1 MNINDL
7 KVKDEYK
14 HFIPRPSHEDYER
27 IKESIDT
34 KGIEDAIVINQDNI
48 IVDGY
53 TRYDIAQELS
63 ITDVPID
70 QKHFSNEIEEQEFI
84 IRKNFHRRQ
93 LNNAQKAEIGLKIK
107 KFEEIKAKQRQDR
120 TKSKDEKTGEFT
132 TSGNIS
138 LSGEKGQSRDKAA
151 QQVKLSGKTLDKAKN
166 IKEFIEEHDDD
177 NGEDVQKLW
186 DEALN
191 DKRSISSVHNEMKRF
206 EINPKK
212 NPKKLS
218 LKESVVLDN
227 FTCPISKKKL
237 QIICVEKNNK
247 YKHILKHIKKRESL
261 INNK

>member
-14 HFIPRPSHEDYER
+14 HFIPRPSHEDYNR

-34 KGIEDAIVINQDNI
+34 KGIEDAIVINQNNI

-107 KFEEIKAKQRQDR
+107 KFEETKAKQRQ
-120 TKSKDEKTGEFT
+120 
-132 TSGNIS
+132 
-138 LSGEKGQSRDKAA
+138 LSTLKKGDKFPDKEIFPEREIGQSRDKAS

-186 DEALN
+186 DEALD
-191 DKRSISSVHNEMKRF
+191 DKRSISSVHNTMKRF

-247 YKHILKHIKKRESL
+247 YKHILKHIKKE
-261 INNK
+261 KV